1 MRNSEFLGVGSNVKE
16 RVYAVWSDWA
26 TFLRAETESPALR
39 RTAVRFALFF
49 NLRMHWQDV
58 HCRTSRVKG
67 GSPVLAFLG
76 ESRQAKR
83 RSGEVKARM
92 TRSDVGGVTHLRA
105 ASSQKSVKNTNSSF
119 QQPELDP
126 STLTGPAV
134 ST

>member
-1 MRNSEFLGVGSNVKE
+1 
-16 RVYAVWSDWA
+16 
-26 TFLRAETESPALR
+26 
-39 RTAVRFALFF
+39 
-49 NLRMHWQDV
+49 MHWEDV
-58 HCRTSRVKG
+58 HYRISRTKG
-67 GSPVLAFLG
+67 SGSALVFAG